1 MYFSVYFFCIFLEF
15 NEMLV
20 KPKLAKPKIIIYHK
34 EGKNVHAIIVAAR
47 YTNILSPL
55 ACI

>member
-1 MYFSVYFFCIFLEF
+1 M
-15 NEMLV
+15 

-34 EGKNVHAIIVAAR
+34 EGKNVRAILVATR
-47 YTNILSPL
+47 YTINILSPL